1 LWDKWIT
8 HCGGGQSFTPYD
20 HIINFLNHLLFE
32 QNNNHYY
39 WHINVEIQTPSTIF
53 IQSTW
58 ICECWM
64 YFMHAYQFFEWI
76 GLKEKNLLGIGL
88 HAKPK
93 LGERPQ
99 GLGCAKLIKVT
110 HPIYYIIFRAL
121 NYHTLQ
127 SYYPFPFVEP
137 YHKKVLF
144 EQNIY

>member
-1 LWDKWIT
+1 
-8 HCGGGQSFTPYD
+8 
-20 HIINFLNHLLFE
+20 
-32 QNNNHYY
+32 
-39 WHINVEIQTPSTIF
+39 
-53 IQSTW
+53 
-58 ICECWM
+58 
-64 YFMHAYQFFEWI
+64 MHAYQFFEWI

-137 YHKKVLF
+137 YQNRCYLNKKYINNYMVAWHVIIQIAIIRFFSHIPNLSLS
-144 EQNIY
+144 